1 VKENMEEI
9 RWLYRLEN
17 FRKAYN
23 TLKSDV
29 ELANRKDLSNIEKR
43 GLIQAFEYTYELAWN
58 VIKDFYY
65 YKGVVDIQGSRDAFK
80 MAYNKGLISSDTL
93 IKTIRSRQLTVH
105 TYNEEIVQNIYE
117 NIINEY
123 FFAFKELLERLE
135 IEAKKCMG

>member
-1 VKENMEEI
+1 MEEI

-29 ELANRKDLSNIEKR
+29 ELANRKDLSDIEKR

>member
-1 VKENMEEI
+1 MEEI

-29 ELANRKDLSNIEKR
+29 ELANRKDLNKIKKR

-105 TYNEEIVQNIYE
+105 TYNEEIVQDIYE
-117 NIINEY
+117 DIINEY

-135 IEAKKCMG
+135 VEAKKCMG

>member
-1 VKENMEEI
+1 MEEI